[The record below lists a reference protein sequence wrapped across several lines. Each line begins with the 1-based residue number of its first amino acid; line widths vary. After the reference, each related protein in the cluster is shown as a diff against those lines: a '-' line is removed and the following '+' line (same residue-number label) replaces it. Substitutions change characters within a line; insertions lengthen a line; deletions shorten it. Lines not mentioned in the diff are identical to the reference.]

1 MAGSSLLLAGLLLG
15 AAAAA
20 RPLYARYRAWRYP
33 PEYSMRIYDV
43 RDFIVLRPNLC
54 NGGWLQLEPIVRGAP
69 PTLDESWPQA
79 LPLFLEDAVKQDTG
93 LDNWQNRQA
102 SIQERSGQLVVFQLP
117 DMHDRV
123 VRAIEKL
130 RREAQREVSVEAV
143 FLKGPALT
151 GLLADA
157 KIASGQ
163 VLPAS
168 TARALIAAAAMNGMQ
183 PVRPARVADLRVY
196 TPKELKE
203 ATVRCSN
210 GRPRRLSALETRD
223 LPGVPGGKSE
233 QVHAGFVLDIQPA
246 FPGPGPTVDLELR
259 ASYCA
264 LLSETPAA
272 DGLRPLDERSLQLGV
287 TVPAEGWAVL
297 ILPSACAP
305 AAGPGTSEPVVVLV
319 GVRPTTDKPDEKRRR
334 L

>member
-1 MAGSSLLLAGLLLG
+1 MAGASLLLAGLLLG

-20 RPLYARYRAWRYP
+20 WPLYVRYRAWRYP
-33 PEYSMRIYDV
+33 PEYSMRIYDA
-43 RDFIVLRPNLC
+43 RDFIVPRPNLC
-54 NGGWLQLEPIVRGAP
+54 GGEWLPLEPVIRGAP
-69 PTLDESWPQA
+69 PTLDESWPQV
-79 LPLFLEDAVKQDTG
+79 LPPFLEDVVKQDTG

-102 SIQERSGQLVVFQLP
+102 SIQERNGQFVVFQLP

-123 VRAIEKL
+123 ARAIEKL

-143 FLKGPALT
+143 FLKGPALP
-151 GLLADA
+151 GLLAEA
-157 KIASGQ
+157 KVVPGQ
-163 VLPAS
+163 VLPAG
-168 TARALIAAAAMNGMQ
+168 TARALIASAARNGIQ
-183 PVRPARVADLRVY
+183 AVRPTRVGDLCVY
-196 TPKELKE
+196 TAKELKE

-223 LPGVPGGKSE
+223 LPGVPEGRSE
-233 QVHAGFVLDIQPA
+233 QVHTGFVLDIQPA
-246 FPGPGPTVDLELR
+246 FPGPGPTVDLQLR

-305 AAGPGTSEPVVVLV
+305 AAGPGASDPVVVLV
-319 GVRPTTDKPDEKRRR
+319 GVRPTTGKPDEKRRR